1 MGFYQIFILASLAVL
16 TICVLMISRYEK
28 NKINLMQC
36 MMITMFFSMNTGL
49 TVGILLGAS
58 YQGELFFRQC

>member
-16 TICVLMISRYEK
+16 TIWVLLISRYEK
-28 NKINLMQC
+28 NQINSMQC

-49 TVGILLGAS
+49 TVGILFGAS
-58 YQGELFFRQC
+58 FQGDLFF